1 MMKQNIIV
9 IATYSR
15 LDDSMFIQYIDN
27 EEDFDLFIANSPLQ
41 DYADNFKWKSVDL
54 KKCVGIEKVLNEHNQ
69 DNLYSTNLIQ
79 IKLSIQM

>member
-41 DYADNFKWKSVDL
+41 DYADTFKWKSIDL
-54 KKCVGIEKVLNEHNQ
+54 KKCVAIEKVLNEHNQ
-69 DNLYSTNLIQ
+69 DNIYSTNLIQ